1 MLKEK
6 SPVTT
11 KSAYLILDGTT
22 YELPVIVGTEDEH
35 GIDITKLRS
44 ETGYITYDPGYANTG
59 SCESSITFVNGEEGA
74 LHYRGYPIEEIAQAR
89 GSFIETAWL
98 LIFGE
103 LPTTEERQFFRQE
116 LTNNE
121 LLHEG
126 LRHHFEGFPSNGHP
140 MAILSAV
147 VNAMGCYHPDLLE
160 IETDEEFLRAAAKI
174 LSKVRTIA
182 AWAYRKS
189 QGLPFMYPNPDLSYC
204 QNFLHMMFS
213 EPFRLYEPTPEET
226 RALSLFFLLH
236 ADHEQNCSCSTVRMV
251 QSTQANLF
259 ASVSAGIC
267 ALWGKLHGGANAGV
281 IAMLREIRDC
291 GGDIDNYLEKVKRK
305 EFRLMGFGHRVYKSF
320 DPRAKILRQ
329 AAFDLLEAK
338 GLDDPLLK
346 LALELADKAMND
358 DYFISR
364 KLYPNVDFYSGII
377 LRALNIPVDMFPVMF
392 AIGRMP
398 GWIAHWYEAFKCG
411 QDKIH
416 RPRQIYTGS
425 RRRPYIDM
433 EKRKKKEMQMA
444 CNEK

>member
-1 MLKEK
+1 MLKK
-6 SPVTT
+6 QADATT
-11 KSAYLILDGTT
+11 KTAYLILDGTT
-22 YELPVIVGTEDEH
+22 YELPVMVGSEDEH
-35 GIDITKLRS
+35 AIDITKLRN
-44 ETGYITYDPGYANTG
+44 ETGHITYDPGYANTG
-59 SCESSITFVNGEEGA
+59 SCSSAITYVNGEEGA
-74 LHYRGYPIEEIAQAR
+74 LHYRGYPIEEIAEQH

-98 LIFGE
+98 LIFGK
-103 LPTTEERQFFRQE
+103 LPTREERQEFRQM

-121 LLHEG
+121 LLHED
-126 LRHHFEGFPSNGHP
+126 LRHHFEGFPSKGHP
-140 MAILSAV
+140 MAILSAA

-160 IETDEEFLRAAAKI
+160 IQTEEEFIQAAAKVI
-174 LSKVRTIA
+174 SKVRTIA
-182 AWAYRKS
+182 AWSYRKS
-189 QGLPFMYPNPDLSYC
+189 QGLPFMYPDPSLSYC

-213 EPFRLYEPTPEET
+213 EPYRLYEPKREEV

-281 IAMLREIRDC
+281 IRMLHEIQARDM
-291 GGDIDNYLEKVKRK
+291 DIETYLERVKKK

-320 DPRAKILRQ
+320 DPRARILRK
-329 AAFDLLEAK
+329 AANDLLETL
-338 GLDDPLLK
+338 GTDDPLLD
-346 LALELADKAMND
+346 LAMELAEKAMND

-398 GWIAHWYEAFKCG
+398 GWIAHWYEAFNSG
-411 QDKIH
+411 QEKIH
-416 RPRQIYTGS
+416 RPRQIYIGE
-425 RRRPYIDM
+425 RRRPYVPMD
-433 EKRKKKEMQMA
+433 KRSKA
-444 CNEK
+444 